1 MAHTNQTEH
10 YNLPQFVGSDIPSW
24 LVDVNQAY
32 AAIDSAIY
40 AAKNAA
46 DVASNTAGSAN
57 TVAQDAKNAAEVATT
72 TANSAKA
79 IAEGNTAQIADV
91 SKKAGNWIL
100 GQVIAIGTSTLTV
113 TNANIHPSSIIDVY
127 YSQESMAAAVDAGIS
142 YVVAEGSITFNLA
155 SSAAENISISIHIV
169 NP

>member
-32 AAIDSAIY
+32 TAIDSAIY
-40 AAKNAA
+40 TAKNTA
-46 DVASNTAGSAN
+46 DVASNTAGSAS
-57 TVAQDAKNAAEVATT
+57 TVAQDAKSAAEVATT

-79 IAEGNTAQIADV
+79 IAEGNTLQIAEV

-100 GQVIAIGTSTLTV
+100 GEVIAIGTSTLTV
-113 TNANIHPSSIIDVY
+113 SNANIHPSSIIDVY
-127 YSQESMAAAVDAGIS
+127 YSQESMTTAADAGIS
-142 YVVAEGSITFNLA
+142 YVVAEGSITFNLT
-155 SSAAENISISIHIV
+155 SSAADNITVSIHVV

>member
-10 YNLPQFVGSDIPSW
+10 YDLPQFVGSDIPSW

-32 AAIDSAIY
+32 TAIDSAIY
-40 AAKNAA
+40 TAKNTA
-46 DVASNTAGSAN
+46 DVASNTAGSAS
-57 TVAQDAKNAAEVATT
+57 TVAQDAKDAAEVATA
-72 TANSAKA
+72 TADSAKA
-79 IAEGNTAQIADV
+79 IAEGNTQQIADV

-113 TNANIHPSSIIDVY
+113 TNANIHPASIIDVY
-127 YSQESMAAAVDAGIS
+127 YSQESGAVATEAGIS
-142 YVVAEGSITFNLA
+142 YVVAEGSITFNLT
-155 SSAAENISISIHIV
+155 SSASENISISLHVV

>member
-10 YNLPQFVGSDIPSW
+10 YNLPQFIGSDIPSW

-32 AAIDSAIY
+32 TAIDSAIY

-57 TVAQDAKNAAEVATT
+57 TVAQDAKGAAEVATT

-113 TNANIHPSSIIDVY
+113 TNANIHPNSIIDVY
-127 YSQESMAAAVDAGIS
+127 YSQESMTAGVEAGIS
-142 YVVAEGSITFNLA
+142 YEVAEGSITFNLT
-155 SSAAENISISIHIV
+155 SSAADNITVSMHVV

>member
-32 AAIDSAIY
+32 TAIDSAIY
-40 AAKNAA
+40 TAKNTA
-46 DVASNTAGSAN
+46 DVASNTAGSAS
-57 TVAQDAKNAAEVATT
+57 TVAQDATQAAVAANA
-72 TANSAKA
+72 TANSAMA
-79 IAEGNTAQIADV
+79 IAEGNTQQIADV

-127 YSQESMAAAVDAGIS
+127 YSQESMAATDAGIS
-142 YVVAEGSITFNLA
+142 YVVAEGSITFNLT
-155 SSAAENISISIHIV
+155 SSAAENITLSMHVV

>member
-32 AAIDSAIY
+32 TAIDSAIY
-40 AAKNAA
+40 AAKNTA

-57 TVAQDAKNAAEVATT
+57 TVAQDAKQSAEAATA

-79 IAEGNTAQIADV
+79 ITEGNTQQIADV

-113 TNANIHPSSIIDVY
+113 TNANIHPNSIIDVY
-127 YSQESMAAAVDAGIS
+127 YSQESLAAGAEAGIT
-142 YVVAEGSITFNLA
+142 YEVAEGSITFNLA
-155 SSAAENISISIHIV
+155 SSAAENITVSLHVV

>member
-1 MAHTNQTEH
+1 MAHTNQTVH
-10 YNLPQFVGSDIPSW
+10 YDLPQFVGSDIPSW

-40 AAKNAA
+40 TAKNTA
-46 DVASNTAGSAN
+46 DVASNTAGSAS
-57 TVAQDAKNAAEVATT
+57 TVAQDAKDAAEVATT

-79 IAEGNTAQIADV
+79 IAEGNTLQIAEV

-113 TNANIHPSSIIDVY
+113 TNANIHPGSIIDVY
-127 YSQESMAAAVDAGIS
+127 YSQESVTAAVDAGIG
-142 YVVAEGSITFNLA
+142 YVVAEGSITFNLTT
-155 SSAAENISISIHIV
+155 SAAENITLSMHVV

>member
-10 YNLPQFVGSDIPSW
+10 YELPQFIGSDIPSW
-24 LVDVNQAY
+24 LVDVNQSY
-32 AAIDSAIY
+32 TAIDSAIY
-40 AAKNAA
+40 TAKNTA

-57 TVAQDAKNAAEVATT
+57 TVAQDAKGAAEVATT

-79 IAEGNTAQIADV
+79 IAEGNTLQIAEV

-127 YSQESMAAAVDAGIS
+127 YSQESMTTAADAGIS

-155 SSAAENISISIHIV
+155 SSAAENITISLHVV

>member
-32 AAIDSAIY
+32 TAIDSAIY
-40 AAKNAA
+40 TAKNTA
-46 DVASNTAGSAN
+46 DVASNTAGSAS
-57 TVAQDAKNAAEVATT
+57 TVAQDAQVAAEAATT

-79 IAEGNTAQIADV
+79 IAEGNTLQIVEV

-113 TNANIHPSSIIDVY
+113 TNANIHPNSIIDVY
-127 YSQESMAAAVDAGIS
+127 YSQESMAAGAEAGIS
-142 YVVAEGSITFNLA
+142 YEVAEGSITFNLT
-155 SSAAENISISIHIV
+155 SSASENITVSLHVV

>member
-10 YNLPQFVGSDIPSW
+10 YNLPQFIGSDIPSW

-32 AAIDSAIY
+32 TAIDSAIY
-40 AAKNAA
+40 VAKNTA
-46 DVASNTAGSAN
+46 DVASNTAGSAS
-57 TVAQDAKNAAEVATT
+57 TVAQDAKSAAEVATN
-72 TANSAKA
+72 TANSAKG
-79 IAEGNTAQIADV
+79 IAEGNTLQIAEV

-113 TNANIHPSSIIDVY
+113 TNENIHPSSIIDVY
-127 YSQESMAAAVDAGIS
+127 YSQESMAAGTEAGIT
-142 YVVAEGSITFNLA
+142 YEVAEGSITFTLA
-155 SSAAENISISIHIV
+155 SSAAENITLSMRVV

>member
-10 YNLPQFVGSDIPSW
+10 YNLPQFIGSDVPSW

-32 AAIDSAIY
+32 TAIDSAIY
-40 AAKNAA
+40 TAKNTA
-46 DVASNTAGSAN
+46 DVASNTAGSAS
-57 TVAQDAKNAAEVATT
+57 TVAQDAKSAAEVATN

-91 SKKAGNWIL
+91 SKKVGNWIL

-127 YSQESMAAAVDAGIS
+127 YSQESMTAADAGIS

-155 SSAAENISISIHIV
+155 SSAAENISISMHVV

>member
-10 YNLPQFVGSDIPSW
+10 YQLPQFIGSDIPSW

-32 AAIDSAIY
+32 TAIDTAIY
-40 AAKNAA
+40 AAKNTA
-46 DVASNTAGSAN
+46 DVASNTAGSAS
-57 TVAQDAKNAAEVATT
+57 TVAQDAKGAAEVATT

-79 IAEGNTAQIADV
+79 IAEGNTLQIAEV

-100 GQVIAIGTSTLTV
+100 GQVIAIGTSTLAV

-127 YSQESMAAAVDAGIS
+127 YSQESMATAADAGIT
-142 YVVAEGSITFNLA
+142 YEVAEGSITFTLA
-155 SSAAENISISIHIV
+155 SSAAENITISLHVV

>member
-32 AAIDSAIY
+32 TAIDSAIY
-40 AAKNAA
+40 DAKNTA
-46 DVASNTAGSAN
+46 DVASDTAGSAG
-57 TVAQDAKNAAEVATT
+57 TVAEDAKSAAEVATT

-79 IAEGNTAQIADV
+79 IADGNTLQIAEV

-113 TNANIHPSSIIDVY
+113 TKANIHPTSIIDVY
-127 YSQESMAAAVDAGIS
+127 YSQESVTAAADAGIS
-142 YVVAEGSITFNLA
+142 YVVAEGSITFNLT
-155 SSAAENISISIHIV
+155 SSAAENISISMHIV

>member
-32 AAIDSAIY
+32 TAIDSAIY
-40 AAKNAA
+40 AAKNTA
-46 DVASNTAGSAN
+46 DVASNTAGSAS
-57 TVAQDAKNAAEVATT
+57 TVAQDAKGAAEVATT
-72 TANSAKA
+72 IANSAKA
-79 IAEGNTAQIADV
+79 IAEGNTQQIADV
-91 SKKAGNWIL
+91 SKKAGKWIP

-113 TNANIHPSSIIDVY
+113 SDANIHPNSIIDVY
-127 YSQESMAAAVDAGIS
+127 YSQESMATAADAGIS
-142 YVVAEGSITFNLA
+142 YVVAEGSITVNLT
-155 SSAAENISISIHIV
+155 SSAAENITISLHVV

>member
-10 YNLPQFVGSDIPSW
+10 YELPQFIGSDIPSW

-32 AAIDSAIY
+32 TAIDSAIY
-40 AAKNAA
+40 TAKNTA

-57 TVAQDAKNAAEVATT
+57 TVARDAKAAAEAATT

-79 IAEGNTAQIADV
+79 IAEGNTQQIADV
-91 SKKAGNWIL
+91 AKKAGNWIL

-113 TNANIHPSSIIDVY
+113 TNANIHPGSIIDVY
-127 YSQESMAAAVDAGIS
+127 YSQESMAAATAAGIN

-155 SSAAENISISIHIV
+155 SSASDNITVSMHVV

>member
-32 AAIDSAIY
+32 TAIDSAIY
-40 AAKNAA
+40 TAKNTA

-57 TVAQDAKNAAEVATT
+57 TVAQDAKGAAEVATT

-79 IAEGNTAQIADV
+79 IAEGNTLQIAEV
-91 SKKAGNWIL
+91 SKKAGNWIP

-113 TNANIHPSSIIDVY
+113 SNANIHPSSIIDVY
-127 YSQESMAAAVDAGIS
+127 YSMESMTTAADAGIS

-155 SSAAENISISIHIV
+155 SSAAENITISLHVV

>member
-1 MAHTNQTEH
+1 MAHTNQTGH

-32 AAIDSAIY
+32 AEIDSAIY
-40 AAKNAA
+40 AAKNTA

-57 TVAQDAKNAAEVATT
+57 TVAQDAKGAAEVATT

-79 IAEGNTAQIADV
+79 IAEGNTQQIADV

-113 TNANIHPSSIIDVY
+113 TDVNIHPSSIIDVY
-127 YSQESMAAAVDAGIS
+127 YSQESMASGAEAEIT
-142 YVVAEGSITFNLA
+142 YVVAEGSITFNLT
-155 SSAAENISISIHIV
+155 SSAAENISISMHVV

>member
-10 YNLPQFVGSDIPSW
+10 YELPQFIGSDIPSW

-32 AAIDSAIY
+32 TAIDSAIY
-40 AAKNAA
+40 TAKNTA

-57 TVAQDAKNAAEVATT
+57 TVAQDAKGAAEVATT

-79 IAEGNTAQIADV
+79 IAEGNTLQIAEV

-127 YSQESMAAAVDAGIS
+127 YSQESMTTAADAGIS

-155 SSAAENISISIHIV
+155 SSAAENITISLHVV

>member
-10 YNLPQFVGSDIPSW
+10 YNLPQFIGSDIPSW

-32 AAIDSAIY
+32 TAIDSAIY
-40 AAKNAA
+40 TAKNTA

-57 TVAQDAKNAAEVATT
+57 TVAQDAKAAAEVATT

-79 IAEGNTAQIADV
+79 IAEGNTQQIADV
-91 SKKAGNWIL
+91 AKKAGNWIL

-127 YSQESMAAAVDAGIS
+127 YSQESMAAGADAGIT
-142 YVVAEGSITFNLA
+142 YEVAEGSIMFTLT
-155 SSAAENISISIHIV
+155 SSASENITVSMHVV

>member
-32 AAIDSAIY
+32 TAIDSAIY
-40 AAKNAA
+40 TAKNTA
-46 DVASNTAGSAN
+46 DVASNTAGSAS
-57 TVAQDAKNAAEVATT
+57 TVAQDAKVAAEAATT

-79 IAEGNTAQIADV
+79 IAEGNTLQIVEV

-113 TNANIHPSSIIDVY
+113 TNANIHPNSIIDVY
-127 YSQESMAAAVDAGIS
+127 YSQESMAAGAEAGIS
-142 YVVAEGSITFNLA
+142 YEVAEGSITFNLT
-155 SSAAENISISIHIV
+155 SSASENITVSLHVV

>member
-10 YNLPQFVGSDIPSW
+10 YELPQFIGSDIPSW

-32 AAIDSAIY
+32 TAIDSAIY
-40 AAKNAA
+40 AAKNTA

-57 TVAQDAKNAAEVATT
+57 TVAQDAKGVAEVATA

-79 IAEGNTAQIADV
+79 IAEGNTEQIADV

-127 YSQESMAAAVDAGIS
+127 YSQESMATAVDAGIT
-142 YVVAEGSITFNLA
+142 YVVAEGSITFNLT
-155 SSAAENISISIHIV
+155 SSAAENITISLHIV

>member
-32 AAIDSAIY
+32 TAIDSAIY
-40 AAKNAA
+40 AAKNTA
-46 DVASNTAGSAN
+46 DVASNTAGSAS
-57 TVAQDAKNAAEVATT
+57 TVAQDAKSAAEVAAT

-79 IAEGNTAQIADV
+79 IAEGNTLQIAEV

-113 TNANIHPSSIIDVY
+113 ENTNIHPNSIIDVY
-127 YSQESMAAAVDAGIS
+127 YSQESMTTAADAGIS
-142 YVVAEGSITFNLA
+142 YVVAEGSITFNLET
-155 SSAAENISISIHIV
+155 SAAENISVSMHIV

>member
-32 AAIDSAIY
+32 TAIDSAIY
-40 AAKNAA
+40 AAKNTA
-46 DVASNTAGSAN
+46 DVASNTAGSAS
-57 TVAQDAKNAAEVATT
+57 TVAQDAKSAAEVATT
-72 TANSAKA
+72 TANSVKA
-79 IAEGNTAQIADV
+79 IAEGNTLQIAEV
-91 SKKAGNWIL
+91 YKKAGNWIL

-113 TNANIHPSSIIDVY
+113 TNANIHPTSIIDVY
-127 YSQESMAAAVDAGIS
+127 YSQESMTTAADAGIS
-142 YVVAEGSITFNLA
+142 YVVAEGSITFNLT
-155 SSAAENISISIHIV
+155 SGAAENITLSMHVV

>member
-1 MAHTNQTEH
+1 MAHTNQTQH
-10 YNLPQFVGSDIPSW
+10 YNLPQFIGSDIPSW

-32 AAIDSAIY
+32 TAIDTAIY
-40 AAKNAA
+40 EAKNTA

-57 TVAQDAKNAAEVATT
+57 TVAQNAAQAAEVATA

-79 IAEGNTAQIADV
+79 IADGNTQQIADV

-113 TNANIHPSSIIDVY
+113 TNVNIHPSSIIDVY
-127 YSQESMAAAVDAGIS
+127 YSQESMTAADAGIS
-142 YVVAEGSITFNLA
+142 YVVAEGSITFNLT
-155 SSAAENISISIHIV
+155 SSAAENITVSLHIV

>member
-10 YNLPQFVGSDIPSW
+10 YTLPQFIGSDIPSW

-32 AAIDSAIY
+32 TAIDSAIY
-40 AAKNAA
+40 AAKNTA

-57 TVAQDAKNAAEVATT
+57 TLAQNAKQAAEAATA

-127 YSQESMAAAVDAGIS
+127 YSQESMATGAEAGIT
-142 YVVAEGSITFNLA
+142 YEVAEGSITFNLA
-155 SSAAENISISIHIV
+155 SSAAENITVSLHVV

>member
-32 AAIDSAIY
+32 TAIDSAIY
-40 AAKNAA
+40 AAKNTA

-57 TVAQDAKNAAEVATT
+57 TVAQDAESAAEVATT

-79 IAEGNTAQIADV
+79 IADGNTLQIAEV

-113 TNANIHPSSIIDVY
+113 TNANIHPNSIIDVY
-127 YSQESMAAAVDAGIS
+127 YSQESVAAGAEAGIT
-142 YVVAEGSITFNLA
+142 YEVAEGSITFTLA
-155 SSAAENISISIHIV
+155 SSAAENITVSLHVV

>member
-32 AAIDSAIY
+32 TAIDSAIY
-40 AAKNAA
+40 AAKNTA

-57 TVAQDAKNAAEVATT
+57 TVAQDAESAAEVATT

-79 IAEGNTAQIADV
+79 IADGNTLQIAEV

-113 TNANIHPSSIIDVY
+113 TNANIHPNSIIDVY
-127 YSQESMAAAVDAGIS
+127 YSQESVAAGAEAGIT
-142 YVVAEGSITFNLA
+142 YEVAEGSITFTLT
-155 SSAAENISISIHIV
+155 SSAAENITVSLHVV

>member
-32 AAIDSAIY
+32 TAIDSAIY
-40 AAKNAA
+40 AAKNTA
-46 DVASNTAGSAN
+46 DVASNTAGSAS
-57 TVAQDAKNAAEVATT
+57 TVAQDAKSAAEVATN

-79 IAEGNTAQIADV
+79 IAEGNTLQIAEV

-113 TNANIHPSSIIDVY
+113 SNANIHPSSIIDVY
-127 YSQESMAAAVDAGIS
+127 YSQESMATAADAGIS
-142 YVVAEGSITFNLA
+142 YAVAEGSITFNLA
-155 SSAAENISISIHIV
+155 SSAAENITVSLHVV